1 MPTTPKKLKE
11 ENTTALKKP
20 FFEAFVTTSLFRYAT
35 HRLFFHILNVQ
46 SLDNLQN
53 SKSKM
58 IKNTFHAKKLFILL
72 LCTRVEITTKFRT
85 PSAANFL
92 GF

>member
-35 HRLFFHILNVQ
+35 HRLFFHILDVQ

-53 SKSKM
+53 SKSKI
-58 IKNTFHAKKLFILL
+58 IKKHFSCQKAFYFAIMYA
-72 LCTRVEITTKFRT
+72 R
-85 PSAANFL
+85 
-92 GF
+92 